1 MSDTYKHG
9 LAQRDDFVVRF
20 QCEANWERFADERS
34 DPELARVI
42 RSAVIAELARRAQDA
57 DEPAP
62 APTPTP
68 TPAQPEEATNVDF
81 TDTPAA
87 EPNNEGPSNS

>member
-1 MSDTYKHG
+1 MSDAYKHS
-9 LAQRDDFVVRF
+9 LALRDDFVVRF

-34 DPELARVI
+34 DPELAHVI
-42 RSAVIAELARRAQDA
+42 RSAVIAELARRAQEA
-57 DEPAP
+57 DEPLP
-62 APTPTP
+62 S
-68 TPAQPEEATNVDF
+68 PAQPEEATNVDF